1 MEPSRISL
9 LMVHLLLPV
18 IQEFDSG
25 LVLLLRVSPGPRPLV
40 VFSHVDTLD
49 VDNEDFLTVL
59 QSHCLFYYRIIS
71 CALCRFT

>member
-1 MEPSRISL
+1 
-9 LMVHLLLPV
+9 MVHLLLPV

-25 LVLLLRVSPGPRPLV
+25 LVVLLRVSGLLSPGPRPLV

-71 CALCRFT
+71 YALCRFTF